1 MLPRKALEVVI
12 AGLWILIALSIFF
25 VDKTEGLTPV
35 DPPIEQFDNDKP
47 IEVQQKISIKKII
60 IISANSFDLTLKD
73 QENTRVLTRL
83 KVNVADEAKQKL
95 IDLFNTISNPQV
107 QLLEKQADGKWSV
120 EIFFTIDQQE
130 QNLVSWLESKN
141 LVYKQ

>member
-107 QLLEKQADGKWSV
+107 QLLEKQADGKWAV

>member
-60 IISANSFDLTLKD
+60 VISANSFDLTLKD

-107 QLLEKQADGKWSV
+107 QLLEKQADGKWAV
-120 EIFFTIDQQE
+120 EIFFTIDEQE